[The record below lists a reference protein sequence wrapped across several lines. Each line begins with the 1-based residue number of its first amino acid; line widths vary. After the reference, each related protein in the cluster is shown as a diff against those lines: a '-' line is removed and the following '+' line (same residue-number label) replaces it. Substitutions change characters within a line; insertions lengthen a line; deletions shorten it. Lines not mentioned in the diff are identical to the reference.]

1 MNISSAL
8 IHQIISTQD
17 MEVWGQLESHYLPSE
32 YQPIHR
38 AVEKHFSE
46 FKSLPSFDDLKLSL
60 RDQSIKEKIFA
71 IETLE
76 VDAEA
81 HHLLEYLKNEY
92 THGELLTELEGYVDN
107 SVAMSSA
114 EEHITALEDI
124 SAEMRNKVEI
134 IDSEE
139 ISMQKIDTLETAE
152 QLKNYV
158 PLGLNTEYD
167 AKMHFAKTDL
177 VLIGGRRGSGKSLV
191 CANISVNQY
200 DNNKSSL
207 FFTIEMTKDQTF
219 RRMASIATG
228 IPLERLRN
236 RMLTQ
241 DEFKKFAEWNAGR
254 YEGSA
259 GLLSDFYTHV
269 DYDKFQ
275 ETLIKLPIRLDRQ
288 MDIIY
293 DPALTLAKIKAE
305 VEVRM
310 NYLDIGVVIVDYIN
324 QVRRSTIP
332 SKGGQYDWTEQIEVS
347 KTLKQYAQEHKC
359 LYVSPY
365 QVDATGEARFSKGIL
380 DSADAAFALETWE
393 TGDHCMTFE
402 CKKMRNGPMEDFSS
416 EVDWKTLKVGPAST
430 LTPKEKEAMKKQM
443 ASGEDVQ
450 EL

>member
-8 IHQIISTQD
+8 INKIIVEQD
-17 MEVWGQLESHYLPSE
+17 MEVWGQLESHYLPVESH
-32 YQPIHR
+32 PIHR
-38 AVEKHFSE
+38 AVEKHFKE

-60 RDQSIKEKIFA
+60 RDQSIKEKIYA

-76 VDAEA
+76 VDSEPQ
-81 HHLLEYLKNEY
+81 HLLEYLKNEY
-92 THGELLTELEGYVDN
+92 THGELLDEIDGYVDN

-124 SAEMRNKVEI
+124 SVEMRNKVEI
-134 IDSEE
+134 IDVEE
-139 ISMQKIDTLETAE
+139 ISMQKIDPLETDE

-167 AKMHFAKTDL
+167 SKMPFSKTDL
-177 VLIGGRRGSGKSLV
+177 VLIGGKRGAGKSLV

-200 DNNKSSL
+200 ESGKSSL
-207 FFTIEMTKDQTF
+207 FFTIEMTKEVTF

-236 RMLTQ
+236 RMLTAE
-241 DEFKKFAEWNAGR
+241 EFRRLAEWNAGR

-259 GLLSDFYTHV
+259 KVLSEYYTHGNYE
-269 DYDKFQ
+269 DFQ
-275 ETLIKLPIRLDRQ
+275 ETLIKLPLRLDKQ

-324 QVRRSTIP
+324 QVRRSMIP
-332 SKGGQYDWTEQIEVS
+332 SKTGQYDWTEQIEVS

-359 LYVSPY
+359 LYISPY
-365 QVDATGEARFSKGIL
+365 QVDASGEARFSKGIL
-380 DSADAAFALETWE
+380 DSADAAFALETYE

-402 CKKMRNGPMEDFSS
+402 CKKMRNGPMEDFTS
-416 EVDWKTLKVGPAST
+416 EVDWKTLKVGPASA
-430 LTPKEKEAMKKQM
+430 LTPKQKEALKKSM
-443 ASGEDVQ
+443 SSGEDVQ

>member
-8 IHQIISTQD
+8 INKIIVEQD
-17 MEVWGQLESHYLPSE
+17 METWGSLESHYLPTE
-32 YQPIHR
+32 YQPIFR
-38 AVEKHFSE
+38 AVETHFST
-46 FKSLPSFDDLKLSL
+46 FKSLPTFDDLKLSL
-60 RDQSIKEKIFA
+60 RDQSIREKIFA
-71 IETLE
+71 IETLD
-76 VDAEA
+76 VDSEA
-81 HHLLEYLKNEY
+81 PHLLEYLKNEY
-92 THGELLTELEGYVDN
+92 THGEILNKLDKYVDN

-114 EEHITALEDI
+114 EEHILALEDI
-124 SAEMRNKVEI
+124 SVDMRNKVEI
-134 IDSEE
+134 EDSEE
-139 ISMQKIDTLETAE
+139 INMQKINPLETEE
-152 QLKNYV
+152 QLKNYI

-167 AKMHFAKTDL
+167 SKNHFAKTDL

-191 CANISVNQY
+191 CANIAVNQY
-200 DNNKSSL
+200 DAGKSSL

-241 DEFKKFAEWNAGR
+241 QEFKRLAEWNASR
-254 YEGSA
+254 YEGSTNI
-259 GLLSDFYTHV
+259 LNDFYTHG

-275 ETLIKLPIRLDRQ
+275 ETLIKLPLRLDRQ
-288 MDIIY
+288 MDIVY

-324 QVRRSTIP
+324 QVKRSTLP

-365 QVDATGEARFSKGIL
+365 QVDATGEARFAKGIL
-380 DSADAAFALETWE
+380 DAADAAYSLETWE
-393 TGDHCMTFE
+393 PGDNCMTFE
-402 CKKMRNGPMEDFSS
+402 CKKMRNGPIEDFSS
-416 EVDWKTLKVGPAST
+416 QIAWDTLKIGPQST
-430 LTPKEKEAMKKQM
+430 MTPKEKDAMKKEM
-443 ASGEDVQ
+443 SSGEDVQ

>member
-8 IHQIISTQD
+8 IHQIIDTQD

-139 ISMQKIDTLETAE
+139 ISMQKIDPLETAE

-200 DNNKSSL
+200 DNYKSSL

-241 DEFKKFAEWNAGR
+241 DEFKKLAEWNAGR

-259 GLLSDFYTHV
+259 GLLSDFYTHG

-275 ETLIKLPIRLDRQ
+275 ETLIKLPLRLDRQ

-305 VEVRM
+305 VSASLVAT
-310 NYLDIGVVIVDYIN
+310 ISAIVFM
-324 QVRRSTIP
+324 V
-332 SKGGQYDWTEQIEVS
+332 
-347 KTLKQYAQEHKC
+347 
-359 LYVSPY
+359 
-365 QVDATGEARFSKGIL
+365 
-380 DSADAAFALETWE
+380 
-393 TGDHCMTFE
+393 
-402 CKKMRNGPMEDFSS
+402 FSS
-416 EVDWKTLKVGPAST
+416 AYVIISVKI
-430 LTPKEKEAMKKQM
+430 
-443 ASGEDVQ
+443 
-450 EL
+450 